1 MVYIKY
7 ISAVLVMNSS
17 KSPCASISFRT
28 QQMSEILQQAN
39 ETTSLN
45 SIYMQANTR
54 LLHIMK
60 GISQV
65 LKCGRFLLR
74 HKMSSDKMLMSGSNP

>member
-1 MVYIKY
+1 
-7 ISAVLVMNSS
+7 
-17 KSPCASISFRT
+17 
-28 QQMSEILQQAN
+28 MSEILEQAN

-74 HKMSSDKMLMSGSNP
+74 HKVSSDKMLMSGSNPYENNSCPPDLCIIEK